1 MGWNDVPL
9 TSITLPADHPAGG
22 SYTYIGPDDPVADAA
37 GLDTAIVFH
46 FGVQNSAFLLGIM
59 NEVGVFPDDGHLQLI
74 GKSDAAGV
82 KLNVIDVDWQPGG
95 AFDSTHFGDNQQ
107 AFNSRTTLQ
116 AYSGLVLSNTD
127 ESTGGHIIAGSN
139 VYGYQDLEYG
149 VADSVQLT
157 TSGAAIS
164 AETVIATLPSMSY
177 PPNRAYQVV
186 VDGGF
191 TPSLA
196 TSFADVRLKKTNT
209 AGATLGEYFRYPAA
223 AAGAVSAIHGN
234 RTFKVGT
241 GAVTAVLVVTMQTT
255 AGTVTQ
261 SGTATSPFTVTVR
274 DCGPADQ
281 FPSSP
286 TLV

>member
-22 SYTYIGPDDPVADAA
+22 SYTYIGPDDPIAEAA
-37 GLDTAIVFH
+37 FLDTAIVFH
-46 FGVQNSAFLLGIM
+46 FGVQNSAFLLGVS
-59 NEVGVFPDDGHLQLI
+59 NEVGVFPDDGHFQLI
-74 GKSDAAGV
+74 GKSDANGNTF
-82 KLNVIDVDWQPGG
+82 NVIDVDWQPGTNF
-95 AFDSTHFGDNQQ
+95 ASTTFGDTDQY
-107 AFNSRTTLQ
+107 SSTTLR
-116 AYSGLVLSNTD
+116 AYGFLGLLNID
-127 ESTGGHIIAGSN
+127 ESAPNGGHIVAGSAT
-139 VYGYQDLEYG
+139 YGTQDLEYG

-209 AGATLGEYFRYPAA
+209 AGATLGEYFRFPAA
-223 AAGAVSAIHGN
+223 AAGVVSAIHGN
-234 RTFKVGT
+234 RAFKVG
-241 GAVTAVLVVTMQTT
+241 AAPVTAVLVVTMQTT